1 MKRRKFFSLVGASA
15 VVGGAGYLK
24 LDWIIKTFS
33 GPMLVKEGCNKIGVI
48 ARKIVTFH
56 RSEVDLPK
64 AKLKAIIE
72 EEYATG
78 KTVVIGSWLYSVTE
92 AKIAAYR
99 NSMSECSQ
107 EV

>member
-1 MKRRKFFSLVGASA
+1 MGASA
-15 VVGGAGYLK
+15 VVGGAGYFK
-24 LDWIIKTFS
+24 LDWILKSFS
-33 GPMLVKEGCNKIGVI
+33 APNIKEGCNKIGVI
-48 ARKIVTFH
+48 ARKIVTVNQ
-56 RSEVDLPK
+56 SEINLPK

-99 NSMSECSQ
+99 NSMSECSP